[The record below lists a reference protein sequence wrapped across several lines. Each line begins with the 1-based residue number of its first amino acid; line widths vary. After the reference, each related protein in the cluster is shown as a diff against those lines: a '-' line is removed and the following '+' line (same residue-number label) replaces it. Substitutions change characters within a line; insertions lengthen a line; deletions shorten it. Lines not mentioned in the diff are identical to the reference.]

1 MRICRLAIG
10 ISLAALLAGCAV
22 SPQPESLEFDPFEQ
36 QNRAAHSL
44 NREVDRT
51 IWGPFARG
59 WGTTV
64 PQPVRSTITNLRF
77 NWKLPSETIQYVL
90 QGRPGLGARA
100 AMRFAV
106 NTTFGLG
113 GLADPASEMGLEHRE
128 TNFDETFFI
137 WGIPEGGYVELPLG
151 GPGTQRD
158 WTGWALD
165 ILLDPAFLILPDP
178 GVDVLFGVGAADIVN
193 DRYVLDVP
201 LTEIM
206 HRSEDSYTALRIS
219 YLQNM
224 RARLQGG
231 TGVDQLE
238 DIYADF

>member
-1 MRICRLAIG
+1 MALAVP
-10 ISLAALLAGCAV
+10 AMLAGCAAA
-22 SPQPESLEFDPFEQ
+22 PYPDSLDFDPFERE
-36 QNRAAHSL
+36 NRINHEL
-44 NREVDRT
+44 NREVDRA
-51 IWGPFARG
+51 IFGPLARSWGNN
-59 WGTTV
+59 V
-64 PQPVRSTITNLRF
+64 PQPVRRTITNLRF
-77 NWKLPSETIQYVL
+77 NWKLPGETIQYVL
-90 QGRPGLGARA
+90 QGRPGLGANA
-100 AMRFAV
+100 ALRFAV

-113 GLADPASEMGLEHRE
+113 GLVDPATEMGIEHRE

-165 ILLDPAFLILPDP
+165 ILLDPAYLILPDP
-178 GVDVLFGVGAADIVN
+178 GTDILFGAGALDIVN
-193 DRYVLDVP
+193 DRYELDTVLQE
-201 LTEIM
+201 LLYS
-206 HRSEDSYTALRIS
+206 SEDSYTAQRIT

-231 TGVDQLE
+231 TGIEQLE